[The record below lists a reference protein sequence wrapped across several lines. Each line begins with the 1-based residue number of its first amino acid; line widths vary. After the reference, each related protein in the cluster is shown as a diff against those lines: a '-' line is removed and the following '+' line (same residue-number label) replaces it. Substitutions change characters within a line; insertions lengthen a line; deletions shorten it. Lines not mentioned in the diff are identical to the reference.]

1 MSEPKMPTVTDY
13 PSLMRLDG
21 CTAVVLGGGFGIGR
35 ETCIALAQAGARV
48 FCVDLDAERAKA
60 IAAEVGGEA
69 LVADVTKR
77 QDVEKLFGDVQKIA
91 GRVDC
96 VVDIVGRADIGTL
109 ADLDDSGWAEQLDV
123 VVGHTVLAMQIG
135 GRAIAESGG
144 GAMVFVGSISG
155 KTSLPG
161 QTAYGAAKAALLHL
175 VTCMGHEL
183 APQGVRVNAVAPG
196 IVRTPRL
203 AERLGEDAW
212 DKIAEVVPL
221 GRATEPSEIAS
232 VILFLA
238 SDLSSHMTGQTL
250 VIDGG
255 LTGHL
260 ALPKLW

>member
-1 MSEPKMPTVTDY
+1 MSETAAPTLTDY
-13 PSLMRLDG
+13 PSLLRLDG
-21 CTAVVLGGGFGIGR
+21 RAAVVLGGGFGIGR

-48 FCVDLDAERAKA
+48 FCVDLDAGRAKA
-60 IAAEVGGEA
+60 MAAEVNGEA
-69 LVADVTKR
+69 LIADVTKR
-77 QDVEKLFGDVQKIA
+77 ADVEKLFDDVLKSA

-109 ADLDDSGWAEQLDV
+109 AELDDAGWADQLDV
-123 VVGHTVLAMQIG
+123 VLGHTFLAMQIG
-135 GRAIAESGG
+135 GQAIAKSGG

-183 APQGVRVNAVAPG
+183 APSRVRVNAVAPG

-203 AERLGEDAW
+203 SERLGEDAW

-221 GRATEPSEIAS
+221 GRATDPSEIAS
-232 VILFLA
+232 AIMFLA
-238 SDLSSHMTGQTL
+238 SDLSNHMTGQTL